1 MVAALRSGNMASS
14 KILKNVD
21 WSSIPYTLSRNI
33 MIDALWVGIRPGGR
47 LTAGGAVLSAVR
59 GDRRDMYLISI
70 LIKSGSIHKISTQ
83 LSFFTD
89 STDHLA
95 EFSPNQFLEI
105 PVQ

>member
-1 MVAALRSGNMASS
+1 MSKVVAALRSGNMASS

-59 GDRRDMYLISI
+59 GDRRDMYQISI
-70 LIKSGSIHKISTQ
+70 LIKSGSIYKIEFSTQ
-83 LSFFTD
+83 LSF
-89 STDHLA
+89 
-95 EFSPNQFLEI
+95 
-105 PVQ
+105 